1 MDKKIKLGI
10 NLFFNNSNNSG
21 IVNYIYNIIS
31 ALKTLPTNEQPII
44 TVFHSDD
51 APIDYIKS
59 IGYPA
64 ILFRLFKSYSSNRI
78 VNGINK
84 ISKIFFKTDIYLKL
98 KYFNKIDVLYPY
110 FGFVDKIFYPVK
122 HKIYWLVDF
131 NNRAY
136 PSHYIDNGEEML
148 AFQTEL
154 TNSDKHIV
162 LSSNA
167 LLTEL
172 KEYYPNYKNTVS
184 ILNFACSLPD
194 LSGQDIDQLLLKFN
208 ISKPYFMSPNQ
219 FWEHKNQL
227 TLIKALSILKETNRL
242 NFKVVFTGS
251 TLVNRGK
258 GHILSTLQTMVQNH
272 GLNDYVLFLGIV
284 DRNEQL
290 TLMKYADG
298 LIQPSLY
305 EGWSTLVEEAKAL
318 NNNIVLSNLPV
329 HIEQDCVNSY
339 FFDPNNAD
347 QLADVL
353 VESLNNKNINIINY
367 DDNIKKFGYDMLNIL
382 KKELQWN

>member
-10 NLFFNNSNNSG
+10 NLFFNNNNNSG

-31 ALKTLPTNEQPII
+31 ALKTLPANEQPII

-64 ILFRLFKSYSSNRI
+64 ISFMLFKTYSSSRI

-84 ISKIFFKTDIYLKL
+84 ISKALFKTDVYLKF

-110 FGFVDKIFYPVK
+110 FGFVDKIFEPVK

-136 PSHYIDNGEEML
+136 PSHYADNGEEML
-148 AFQTEL
+148 AIQTEL

-162 LSSNA
+162 LSSKA
-167 LLTEL
+167 LLNEL
-172 KEYYPNYKNTVS
+172 KEYYPNYKNKVS
-184 ILNFACSLPD
+184 VLNFACSLPD
-194 LSGQDIDQLLLKFN
+194 LNDQDIDSLLLKFN

-227 TLIKALSILKETNRL
+227 TLIKALTILKETNRL

-251 TLVNRGK
+251 MSVNRGK
-258 GHILSTLQTMVQNH
+258 GHILSTLQTMISDY
-272 GLNDYVLFLGIV
+272 GLNEHILFLGIV

-290 TLMKYADG
+290 ALMKNANG

-318 NNNIVLSNLPV
+318 NNVIVLSNLPV
-329 HIEQDCVNSY
+329 HIEQECVNSY
-339 FFDPNNAD
+339 FFDPHNAD
-347 QLADVL
+347 QLAALL
-353 VESLNNKNINIINY
+353 VESLNNNNVNIIDYSNNIN
-367 DDNIKKFGYDMLNIL
+367 KFGYDILNIL
-382 KKELQWN
+382 KDELQHA